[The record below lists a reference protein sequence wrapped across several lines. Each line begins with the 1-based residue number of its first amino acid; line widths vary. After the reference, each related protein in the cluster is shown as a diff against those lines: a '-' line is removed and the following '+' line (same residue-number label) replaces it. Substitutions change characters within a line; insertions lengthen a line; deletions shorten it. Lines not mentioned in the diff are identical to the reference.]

1 MASNSVTYLTLSGG
15 RECHRATRSVLR
27 NGARFRFPNE
37 VFFFIKV
44 LESIGIELSYSTDE
58 AFEGAQGILK
68 ASMGITDY
76 QGGRMGHLW
85 CI

>member
-1 MASNSVTYLTLSGG
+1 MPS
-15 RECHRATRSVLR
+15 CHQVRVAKWSEVPVSLV
-27 NGARFRFPNE
+27 RFPNE